1 MTTTL
6 NILGYKHKYLPANSG
21 DDSPTLLLFHGTGGN
36 EDDLIPLAQRLAP
49 TANLLSLR
57 GNVLE
62 NGMPRFFR
70 RIAEGVLDFEDL
82 KFRTGEMAKFIE
94 SASSTYLFDPDKII
108 AFGYSN
114 GANIAVSLL
123 WNYPGSL
130 AGAILIRP
138 MMAIEPEAIPDLSH
152 IPVFISGGI
161 RDRVIPSGDP
171 ERLAEL
177 LKGAD
182 ADLTLSMR
190 DAGHEI
196 TREELIEIG
205 EWWNNKF

>member
-21 DDSPTLLLFHGTGGN
+21 DDSPTLLLLHGTGGN
-36 EDDLIPLAQRLAP
+36 EDDLVPLAQRLAP
-49 TANLLSLR
+49 TANLLSPR

-94 SASSTYLFDPDKII
+94 TASSTYLFNPAKVIVL
-108 AFGYSN
+108 GYSN

-123 WNYPGSL
+123 WNYPKSL

-138 MMAIEPEAIPDLSH
+138 MMAIEPVAIPDLSN

-171 ERLAEL
+171 QRLAEL
-177 LKGAD
+177 LKSAD